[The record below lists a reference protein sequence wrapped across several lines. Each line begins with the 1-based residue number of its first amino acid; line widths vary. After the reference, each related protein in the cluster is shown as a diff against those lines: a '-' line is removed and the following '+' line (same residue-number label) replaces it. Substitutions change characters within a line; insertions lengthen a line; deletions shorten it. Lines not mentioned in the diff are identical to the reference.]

1 MPTKLYNSKVVAEIG
16 EIVFGL
22 EDGMVS
28 TLGAITGIAVG
39 SQNHFTVL
47 LSGCVII
54 AVESISMAIGSFI
67 SAFSERD
74 IVRRELSEEKQEINK
89 FLPAET
95 KELATMYRADGW
107 PQKLASDMAKAASK
121 NKKLMLKEMAYRELA
136 LSPDKIIMPGRNAI
150 FMFFSYTAGGL
161 IPLFAYFIFP
171 VKSAIYFSVICTLVG
186 LFILGIFTARFS
198 KTNWV
203 KSGARI
209 LILGG
214 VALLVGYF
222 IGTIAN
228 IISIKQ

>member
-54 AVESISMAIGSFI
+54 AVESVSMAIGSYI
-67 SAFSERD
+67 SAYSEKD
-74 IVRRELSEEKQEINK
+74 IVKRELDEERQEIKK
-89 FLPAET
+89 FPRAEI
-95 KELATMYRADGW
+95 KELGQMYMADGW
-107 PQKLASDMAKAASK
+107 PRGLASDMAKAASR

-150 FMFFSYTAGGL
+150 LMFFAYVAGGL
-161 IPLFAYFIFP
+161 IPLVAYFIFP
-171 VKSAIYFSVICTLVG
+171 VRSAIYFSVICTLVG
-186 LFILGIFTARFS
+186 LFLLGILTARFS

-203 KSGARI
+203 KSGSRI

-214 VALLVGYF
+214 MALLVGYF

-228 IISIKQ
+228 IINIK